1 MVRSRFAGPSPSD
14 EPGFGF
20 PHEDNCLGRS
30 CMKWAPD
37 GELSALDLQSI
48 LQRLSAVD
56 EQASGLLDCP
66 VEPAS

>member
-1 MVRSRFAGPSPSD
+1 MLQSRFGDTAPD
-14 EPGFGF
+14 
-20 PHEDNCLGRS
+20 DCLGRS
-30 CMKWAPD
+30 CMKWGND

-66 VEPAS
+66 VEPG

>member
-1 MVRSRFAGPSPSD
+1 
-14 EPGFGF
+14 
-20 PHEDNCLGRS
+20 
-30 CMKWAPD
+30 MKWGHD

-66 VEPAS
+66 VEPG

>member
-1 MVRSRFAGPSPSD
+1 MLQSRFGDTTPD
-14 EPGFGF
+14 
-20 PHEDNCLGRS
+20 DCLGRS
-30 CMKWAPD
+30 CMKWGND

-66 VEPAS
+66 VEPG